1 MTPTPP
7 ESPESRLSRQVQFI
21 LELDKLK
28 AVLRQ
33 TPLPGLARR
42 ENSAEHSWQL
52 ALMATVLAEHAC
64 EEIDVTR
71 VVRLLLVHDVVEI
84 DAGDA
89 FIHDPVARA
98 GAAERERAAADR
110 IFPLL
115 PEDQAALLRALWDEF
130 DARETAESKF
140 AHALDRLI
148 PILHNF
154 HAGGG
159 SWVAHGITKAQVITR
174 CQHMQEGSAALWD
187 LACRVLDQAEA
198 AGYFRSE

>member
-1 MTPTPP
+1 MSPP
-7 ESPESRLSRQVQFI
+7 EPPESRLDRQVLFI

-33 TPLPGLARR
+33 TPLPRIGRR

-52 ALMATVLAEHAC
+52 ALMALVFAEHARA
-64 EEIDVTR
+64 EIDVTR
-71 VVRLLLVHDVVEI
+71 VVRMLLIHDVVEI

-98 GAAERERAAADR
+98 GAADRERAAADR

-115 PEDQAALLRALWDEF
+115 PVDQAATLRELWDEF
-130 DARETAESKF
+130 DARQTADARF

-159 SWVAHGITKAQVITR
+159 SWVAHGITKSQVVAR
-174 CQHMQEGSAALWD
+174 CQHMQEGSVPLWEM
-187 LACRVLDQAEA
+187 ACRVLDQAEA
-198 AGYFRSE
+198 AGYFSPE